1 MDHGW
6 KGRNLQ
12 FILSGMKGV
21 RLYENK
27 EKRIRINPAPH
38 HAGYEVMKSAGRHR
52 HCSDELAAR
61 QRKEIELIE
70 IVRPAT
76 VVFSKGCRMSTEAK
90 AAYIINHS
98 KIGEHASNE
107 ELIESVVT
115 ALEELEEMEPTR
127 TVSEVETIVKC
138 IRAGIRAE
146 MEYVIPE
153 NPGKDTTCW

>member
-1 MDHGW
+1 M
-6 KGRNLQ
+6 RQL
-12 FILSGMKGV
+12 LSITGMKGV

-61 QRKEIELIE
+61 QRKENELIE
-70 IVRPAT
+70 IVRPAA
-76 VVFSKGCRMSTEAK
+76 VVFSKNCRMSMEAK

-98 KIGEHASNE
+98 KIGEPASNE
-107 ELIESVVT
+107 ELIESVVM

-146 MEYVIPE
+146 MEYIIPD

>member
-70 IVRPAT
+70 IVRPAA
-76 VVFSKGCRMSTEAK
+76 VVFSKNCRMSMEAK

-98 KIGEHASNE
+98 KIGEPVSNE

-138 IRAGIRAE
+138 IRAGIQAE

>member
-52 HCSDELAAR
+52 HFSDELAAR
-61 QRKEIELIE
+61 QRKENELIE

-90 AAYIINHS
+90 AEYIIQHS
-98 KIGEHASNE
+98 KLGANASYKD
-107 ELIESVVT
+107 LFESVVT

-153 NPGKDTTCW
+153 NPGKDNTCW

>member
-1 MDHGW
+1 
-6 KGRNLQ
+6 
-12 FILSGMKGV
+12 MKGV
-21 RLYENK
+21 RLYEDQ

-61 QRKEIELIE
+61 QRKENELIE

-76 VVFSKGCRMSTEAK
+76 VVFSKNCRMSMEAK

-98 KIGEHASNE
+98 ELGENAAYDKD
-107 ELIESVVT
+107 LLESVVT

-127 TVSEVETIVKC
+127 TVSEVETICKC

-146 MEYVIPE
+146 MEYVIPD
-153 NPGKDTTCW
+153 NPEKDTTCW

>member
-52 HCSDELAAR
+52 HCSDELA
-61 QRKEIELIE
+61 
-70 IVRPAT
+70 
-76 VVFSKGCRMSTEAK
+76 
-90 AAYIINHS
+90 
-98 KIGEHASNE
+98 
-107 ELIESVVT
+107 
-115 ALEELEEMEPTR
+115 TR
-127 TVSEVETIVKC
+127 
-138 IRAGIRAE
+138 
-146 MEYVIPE
+146 
-153 NPGKDTTCW
+153 